1 MFAHQKS
8 QMETGIT
15 EEYETMESLE
25 IGKLQEMEISA
36 LNTLAQSYGIE
47 DSNGLQIQKDE
58 LITRILE
65 QATEQNIPLYGKGV
79 LQILDGRDQN
89 YGFLRSPRSNYL
101 QSDEDIY
108 VSHSQI
114 RLFGLQTGHVVEG
127 LIRPP
132 KKPENKIEPK
142 KSENK
147 TERYYAL
154 LQIEKVNGQ
163 PPELV
168 KARIPFDSPMPVF
181 PYEQFKLE
189 HKPSEFGTRI
199 IDLIAPIGKGQR
211 GLIVAPPY
219 CGKTTL
225 LKNIACG
232 IESNH
237 PETSL
242 IFLLIDERPEE
253 VTDVIRTVKG
263 EVISSTFDEP
273 PERHIQVSDMA
284 LEKAKRMVECGQ
296 DVVILLDSMTRLA
309 RAHNITTPHSG
320 KTLTGGLD
328 AMAFVKPRRFCGA
341 ARKFEEGGS
350 LTIIA
355 SVLVDT
361 ESRSDTYIY
370 EEFKGTANMEIH
382 MDRTLLE
389 LQIFP
394 AINIGKSRTRREEL
408 LLKPD
413 VLNMVW
419 ALRKFTSPMSPAE
432 SMQLLIKEFGK
443 TETNEEF
450 LKNMVEDAG
459 QTGKQRSQSSRAGK

>member
-1 MFAHQKS
+1 
-8 QMETGIT
+8 
-15 EEYETMESLE
+15 MESLE
-25 IGKLQEMEISA
+25 IGKLQEMEIS
-36 LNTLAQSYGIE
+36 TLYAMAQSYGIE
-47 DSNGLQIQKDE
+47 DGNSFRKDE

-65 QATEQNIPLYGKGV
+65 AVSDKNIPLYGKGV
-79 LQILDGRDQN
+79 LQILDDRDQN

-108 VSHSQI
+108 VSSSQI

-127 LIRPP
+127 LVRP
-132 KKPENKIEPK
+132 PK

-147 TERYYAL
+147 TERYFAL
-154 LQIEKVNGQ
+154 LQIEKVNGE

-168 KARIPFDSPMPVF
+168 KARTPFDDPMPVF
-181 PYEQFKLE
+181 PYEQLKLE
-189 HKPSEFGTRI
+189 HKHTEFGTRI
-199 IDLIAPIGKGQR
+199 IDLISPIGKGQR

-232 IESNH
+232 IEANH
-237 PETSL
+237 PEVSL

-273 PERHIQVSDMA
+273 PERHTQVAEMA
-284 LEKAKRMVECGQ
+284 LEKARRMVECGQ

-309 RAHNITTPHSG
+309 RAHNMTAPHSG

-394 AINIGKSRTRREEL
+394 AINIERSRTRREEL

-413 VLNMVW
+413 VLNKVW
-419 ALRKFTSPMSPAE
+419 VLRKFISQMSMAE
-432 SMQLLIKEFGK
+432 SMELLIKQLGK

-450 LKNMVEDAG
+450 LEMMAADVG
-459 QTGKQRSQSSRAGK
+459 QTTKKRPQPTRVGK

>member
-1 MFAHQKS
+1 
-8 QMETGIT
+8 
-15 EEYETMESLE
+15 MESLD

-36 LNTLAQSYGIE
+36 LGTMAQSYGIAE
-47 DSNGLQIQKDE
+47 VNGLRRDE
-58 LITRILE
+58 LITKILQE
-65 QATEQNIPLYGKGV
+65 VAEKNIPLYGKGV
-79 LQILDGRDQN
+79 LQILDEKDQN

-108 VSHSQI
+108 VSSSQI

-132 KKPENKIEPK
+132 KK
-142 KSENK
+142 SENK
-147 TERYYAL
+147 TERYFAL

-163 PPELV
+163 PPETV
-168 KARIPFDSPMPVF
+168 KSRTPFDTPRPVF
-181 PYEQFKLE
+181 PYEKLKLE

-199 IDLIAPIGKGQR
+199 IDLVAPIGKGQR
-211 GLIVAPPY
+211 GLIVAPPFS
-219 CGKTTL
+219 GKTTL

-232 IESNH
+232 IEANH
-237 PETSL
+237 PEVSL

-253 VTDVIRTVKG
+253 VTDVIRTVSG

-284 LEKAKRMVECGQ
+284 IEKAKRMVECGQ

-309 RAHNITTPHSG
+309 RAYNMTAPHSG
-320 KTLTGGLD
+320 RTLSGGLD
-328 AMAFVKPRRFCGA
+328 AMAIVEPRKFCGA

-389 LQIFP
+389 LRIFP
-394 AINIGKSRTRREEL
+394 AINIEKSKTRREEL
-408 LLKPD
+408 LLEPD
-413 VLNMVW
+413 VLNKVW
-419 ALRKFTSPMSPAE
+419 VLRKLTSQMSMAE
-432 SMQLLIKEFGK
+432 SMELLIQQFEK
-443 TETNEEF
+443 TKTNEEF
-450 LKNMVEDAG
+450 LDNMLEGAG
-459 QTGKQRSQSSRAGK
+459 RTAKKRVQPIRNSK

>member
-1 MFAHQKS
+1 
-8 QMETGIT
+8 
-15 EEYETMESLE
+15 MESLE
-25 IGKLQEMEISA
+25 IGKLREMEIST
-36 LNTLAQSYGIE
+36 LNTMAQSLDI
-47 DSNGLQIQKDE
+47 DDRNTLRKDE

-65 QATEQNIPLYGKGV
+65 QVSDQNIPLYGKGV
-79 LQILDGRDQN
+79 LQILDDRDQN
-89 YGFLRSPRSNYL
+89 YGFLRSPRSNYF

-108 VSHSQI
+108 VSSSQI

-127 LIRPP
+127 LVRP
-132 KKPENKIEPK
+132 PK

-154 LQIEKVNGQ
+154 LQIERVNGE

-168 KARIPFDSPMPVF
+168 KTRTPFDTPMPVF
-181 PYEQFKLE
+181 PFEQFKLE
-189 HKPSEFGTRI
+189 HKASEVGTRI
-199 IDLIAPIGKGQR
+199 IDLISPIGKGQR

-232 IESNH
+232 IEANH

-253 VTDVIRTVKG
+253 VTDVIRTVEG

-273 PERHIQVSDMA
+273 PDRHIQVAEMA

-309 RAHNITTPHSG
+309 RAHNMIAPPTG

-394 AINIGKSRTRREEL
+394 AINIEKSRTRREEL

-413 VLNMVW
+413 VLNKVW
-419 ALRKFTSPMSPAE
+419 ALRKFIGQMSMAE
-432 SMQLLIKEFGK
+432 SMELLIKQFSK
-443 TETNEEF
+443 YETNEEF
-450 LKNMVEDAG
+450 LERMTEDAG
-459 QTGKQRSQSSRAGK
+459 QTGKPRAKPARPAKRGISSAV

>member
-1 MFAHQKS
+1 
-8 QMETGIT
+8 
-15 EEYETMESLE
+15 MESLE
-25 IGKLQEMEISA
+25 IGKLQEMEIS
-36 LNTLAQSYGIE
+36 TLYTMAQSYGIE
-47 DSNGLQIQKDE
+47 DGNSFRKDE

-65 QATEQNIPLYGKGV
+65 AVSEKNIPLYGKGV
-79 LQILDGRDQN
+79 LQILDDRDQN

-108 VSHSQI
+108 VSSSQI

-127 LIRPP
+127 LVRP
-132 KKPENKIEPK
+132 PK

-147 TERYYAL
+147 TERYFAL
-154 LQIEKVNGQ
+154 LQIEKVNGE

-168 KARIPFDSPMPVF
+168 KARTPFDDPMPVF
-181 PYEQFKLE
+181 PYEQLKLE
-189 HKPSEFGTRI
+189 HKHAEFGTRI
-199 IDLIAPIGKGQR
+199 IDLISPIGKGQR

-232 IESNH
+232 IEANH
-237 PETSL
+237 PEVSL

-273 PERHIQVSDMA
+273 PERHTQVAEMA

-309 RAHNITTPHSG
+309 RAHNMTAPHSG

-394 AINIGKSRTRREEL
+394 AINIERSRTRREEL

-413 VLNMVW
+413 VLNKVW
-419 ALRKFTSPMSPAE
+419 VLRKFISQMSMAE
-432 SMQLLIKEFGK
+432 SMELLIKEFGK
-443 TETNEEF
+443 SGTNEEF
-450 LKNMVEDAG
+450 LEMMTADAG
-459 QTGKQRSQSSRAGK
+459 RTVKKRVQPARAGK